1 MDRYAVG
8 KGSRYGSVCFRVYGL
23 SRCNG
28 TDDAEVIVD
37 DAR

>member
-8 KGSRYGSVCFRVYGL
+8 KGSRYGSVCFRVYRV

-28 TDDAEVIVD
+28 TDDAEVFVD
-37 DAR
+37 HGR